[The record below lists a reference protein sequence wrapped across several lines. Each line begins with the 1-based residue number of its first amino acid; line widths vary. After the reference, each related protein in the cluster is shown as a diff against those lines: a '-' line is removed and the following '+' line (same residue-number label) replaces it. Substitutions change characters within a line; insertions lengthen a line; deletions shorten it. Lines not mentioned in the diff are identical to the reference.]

1 MSNQFTAKFMSIRSL
16 LGLDDD
22 DLFPHGAFK
31 DVGPEILAELRHL
44 LHHEG
49 YDETVIDCAV
59 QSPELPSSTK

>member
-1 MSNQFTAKFMSIRSL
+1 MSKQFSAKFLSIRSL

-49 YDETVIDCAV
+49 YDEKVIDCSTES
-59 QSPELPSSTK
+59 QELPSPSK